1 MMIMITFLT
10 AIALSVQAAAPT
22 VTLNG
27 RTYENWTNVATC
39 VSEVHPMNCMTN
51 AVRRPFSFTGKV
63 VAHTGKEYF
72 FLKDKTGL
80 AGIHFTAK
88 PRPER
93 GDIVKVAG
101 YILQNGFM
109 SQRLAVNRVERIGHV
124 EPEPPIAATPSDV
137 VNGRFNYRMV
147 TLEGV
152 VTDAFRDEIDP
163 DWNWFSI
170 ERDGAKVLSCIY
182 DQNLRQETL
191 DTLIDATVSITGD
204 VLARGGRYRKS
215 LSPRVEVP
223 SFDSIKVV
231 ERPAPDPFAVN
242 EIRNPS
248 DLLPEAVPRFAHRR
262 RISGRVL
269 ATWDGDSLFL
279 MTKEGMRIRVRM
291 KRGEALPSVGSAVTV
306 TGFVRQ
312 NVFFEWFDNSL
323 VRIDGENTDPLE
335 AAQPV
340 EPRELLFDKSG
351 EVKIQPQFNGYPI
364 RIRGKAANLFSAGMQ
379 YARLDVDCGDITVPV
394 AINGFNPPEIGSLID
409 VSGICVMRFS
419 PSDGS
424 DAINRLNGFF
434 IVPRDASDIRV
445 IKAPPWWTPARFIML
460 IGGLLFAILAI
471 LAWNLLL
478 QRASE
483 RKSRELLKEKATR
496 MKAELSVDERTRLA
510 VELHDSLAQSLT
522 GISLQLDAM
531 EMAGE
536 EDREK
541 AAMHFSAARKTLQSC
556 REGLRYCLRDL
567 RSRSFAE
574 TDMNE
579 AISETVRP
587 HIGSTRLAVRFN
599 VPRSRLSDS
608 SAHAVL
614 CIVRELSVNAVRHGG
629 AKNIYIA
636 GECLDGEINFSVRD
650 DGCGFNPDTRPGP
663 AQGHFGLL
671 GVKERINSFGGT
683 LEIRSE
689 TGHGT
694 KVTVSLKPS

>member
-1 MMIMITFLT
+1 MINFLT
-10 AIALSVQAAAPT
+10 AIAFSIEAALPS
-22 VTLNG
+22 VTLDG
-27 RTYENWTNVATC
+27 HAYEDWTNTATSA
-39 VSEVHPMNCMTN
+39 SEVQPMNYLTN
-51 AVRRPFSFTGKV
+51 FVRRPFAFMGEV
-63 VAHTGKEYF
+63 VAHSGKEDF
-72 FLKDKTGL
+72 ILKDKTG
-80 AGIHFTAK
+80 FTNISFSIK

-93 GDIVKVAG
+93 GEIIKAAG
-101 YILQNGFM
+101 YIFQYGFM
-109 SQRLAVNRVERIGHV
+109 NQRVAATHVETIGHV
-124 EPEPPIAATPSDV
+124 EPEPPVAITPSDV
-137 VNGRFNYRMV
+137 ANGRFNYRMV
-147 TLEGV
+147 TLDGV

-163 DWNWFSI
+163 NWNWLSI
-170 ERDGAKVLSCIY
+170 ERDGSKVLVNIH
-182 DQNLRQETL
+182 DTKLRQSEL
-191 DTLIDATVSITGD
+191 DKLIDATVVVTGIA
-204 VLARGGRYRKS
+204 LSECSGYRKHLSSWVEIPS
-215 LSPRVEVP
+215 LSSVLTIESPT
-223 SFDSIKVV
+223 S
-231 ERPAPDPFAVN
+231 DPFAVE
-242 EIRNPS
+242 EIKSRAEF
-248 DLLPEAVPRFAHRR
+248 LRTAIPRYAHRKR
-262 RISGRVL
+262 LSGHIL
-269 ATWDGDSLFL
+269 ATWDDDSFFL
-279 MTKEGMRIRVRM
+279 MTKEGIRIRVRM
-291 KRGEALPSVGSAVTV
+291 RRDEALPSVGSTVTV
-306 TGFVRQ
+306 SGFVRR
-312 NVFFEWFDNSL
+312 NVFFEWFDNAL
-323 VRIDGENTDPLE
+323 VRLDGGHPASLE
-335 AAQPV
+335 DAKPV

-351 EVKIQPQFNGYPI
+351 EVKIQPQFNGCPI
-364 RIRGKAANLFSAGMQ
+364 RRRGKAANMFSAGMQ

-424 DAINRLNGFF
+424 DAISRLNGFF

-445 IKAPPWWTPARFIML
+445 LKAPPWWTPARFIML
-460 IGGLLFAILAI
+460 IGGLVFAILAI

-483 RKSRELLKEKATR
+483 RKSRELLEEKTTR

-541 AAMHFSAARKTLQSC
+541 AAMHFTAARKALQSC

-579 AISETVRP
+579 AVSETVRP
-587 HIGSTRLAVRFN
+587 HIGNTRLTVRFN
-599 VPRSRLSDS
+599 VPRACLSDS

-636 GECLDGEINFSVRD
+636 GECRDKEINFSVRD
-650 DGCGFNPDTRPGP
+650 DGCGFDPDTRPGP

>member
-1 MMIMITFLT
+1 MITLFT
-10 AIALSVQAAAPT
+10 AITLSVEAALPK
-22 VTLNG
+22 VTLYG
-27 RTYENWTNVATC
+27 SVYENWTNVATC
-39 VSEVHPMNCMTN
+39 ASEALPMNYMTN
-51 AVRRPFSFTGKV
+51 AVRRPFSFTGEV
-63 VAHTGKEYF
+63 VAHSGKEYF
-72 FLKDKTGL
+72 ILKDKTGF
-80 AGIHFTAK
+80 AGIHFAAK

-93 GDIVKVAG
+93 GDTVKATG
-101 YILQNGFM
+101 YIFQYGFM
-109 SQRLAVNRVERIGHV
+109 NQRVAANHVEHIGHV
-124 EPEPPIAATPSDV
+124 EPEPPVAVTPTDV
-137 VNGRFNYRMV
+137 ANGRFNYRMV
-147 TLEGV
+147 ALDGV

-163 DWNWFSI
+163 DWNWFNI
-170 ERDGAKVLSCIY
+170 ERDGAKVLFCIY
-182 DQNLRQETL
+182 DQNLRQGTL
-191 DTLIDATVSITGD
+191 DTLIDATVSITGV
-204 VLARGGRYRKS
+204 VLVKGGRYRKH
-215 LSPRVEVP
+215 LSPRIEVP

-242 EIRNPS
+242 EIRNQS

-262 RISGRVL
+262 RISGHVL
-269 ATWDGDSLFL
+269 ATWDGDSFFL

-291 KRGEALPSVGSAVTV
+291 KRGEVLPSVGSAVTV
-306 TGFVRQ
+306 SGFVRR

-323 VRIDGENTDPLE
+323 VRLDGGNTASLE
-335 AAQPV
+335 DAQPV
-340 EPRELLFDKSG
+340 EPRDLLFDKSG
-351 EVKIQPQFNGYPI
+351 EVKIQPKFNGCPI
-364 RIRGKAANLFSAGMQ
+364 RIRGKAANIFSTGMQ

-424 DAINRLNGFF
+424 DAISRLNGFF

-445 IKAPPWWTPARFIML
+445 LKAPPWWTPARFIML
-460 IGGLLFAILAI
+460 IGGLVFAILAI

-478 QRASE
+478 QQASE
-483 RKSRELLKEKATR
+483 RKSRELLEEKTTR

-541 AAMHFSAARKTLQSC
+541 AAMHFTAARKALQSC

-579 AISETVRP
+579 AVSETVRP
-587 HIGSTRLAVRFN
+587 HIGNTCLAVRFN
-599 VPRSRLSDS
+599 VPRACLSDS

-636 GECLDGEINFSVRD
+636 GECRDGEINFSVRD
-650 DGCGFNPDTRPGP
+650 DGCGFDPDTRPGP

-671 GVKERINSFGGT
+671 GVKERINTFGGT